1 MLQTGS
7 GDDCHFTEHY
17 RLHTQCAL
25 SSSCLVVSF
34 VETPET
40 QRALLPGRILFVES
54 FIRLRHEDH
63 LLKSKIS
70 SSPRHT
76 WFPEMFSGLWTL
88 DGRSWKRSHPATKPA
103 ILRVVSSYMFK
114 VADGSIIC
122 LEEGDIL
129 LLLNKIDKDW
139 WQVRKIGDCEKSKPF
154 NVPTSYI
161 NKLITHRNLGHQSK
175 TEHIASKI
183 FHRSQDNLLSPQ
195 FSPAKMEGQ
204 SGSNQNSKD
213 SPQKDPKV
221 QVLKGSLTRTHKKS
235 ASFSLSSS
243 WHGQFPKSERQK
255 TTFQKCMSE
264 KASLANTMQD
274 TTPVYCNLEEMKLSK
289 GAPPSPTCSPVHIV
303 ENWEYHVD
311 PITGRNFFINIE
323 TREKTWKPP
332 RRSKTPGRAV
342 TPTTDFE
349 SAEESD
355 NPSSKVQSEIGDSD
369 HHFISTIDSLSSS
382 CSSLC
387 SPSSDVEK
395 PKLSYTRSMSSHRR
409 NLSHHLL
416 DDFNNANFNA
426 DLGKLSPVT
435 VLDVPHEVERA
446 GQLNKTKIAEGGRKL
461 KKNWTSSLVVLTGN
475 SLVFYKDPKVQA
487 PSGWKPSNSKPESS
501 MDLRGADIDWAQDMS
516 SKKNVIHLR
525 MVTGNEFLLQ
535 SDKEDVVQ
543 EWHDA
548 LQRVIERLARENPLE
563 EIILRR
569 AGSMENL
576 DGSGGEEDSPLK
588 AKDNWKFSLS
598 WVSNN
603 VGGVDKKRVKHRLK
617 KMLLKRP
624 TLQTLQEKGLIKDQ
638 VFGCRLDAL
647 CCREHSTIP
656 KFVRLCIEAV
666 NIKGLDV
673 DGIYRVNGNLSI
685 IQKLRFIVDR
695 ERAVTTDGRYLF
707 PEQLTQEEKLDLDSP
722 DWEDIHVITGALKM
736 FFRELPEP
744 VIPFC
749 LFDEFIAAAQIS
761 DVDEK
766 VQIMKELVRNLPEPN
781 HDTLKYIICHLN
793 SVIEHSEMNRMTT
806 QNIGIVFGPTLM
818 RPEKEQFANIAANMV
833 YQNQVVENF
842 LTHYKEIFKDSPT
855 KSSNSPCTENECE
868 AKAHIEL
875 STPL

>member
-1 MLQTGS
+1 
-7 GDDCHFTEHY
+7 
-17 RLHTQCAL
+17 
-25 SSSCLVVSF
+25 
-34 VETPET
+34 
-40 QRALLPGRILFVES
+40 
-54 FIRLRHEDH
+54 
-63 LLKSKIS
+63 
-70 SSPRHT
+70 
-76 WFPEMFSGLWTL
+76 MFSGLWTL
-88 DGRSWKRSHPATKPA
+88 DGRSWKRSHPATKPV

-114 VADGSIIC
+114 DADGSIII

-161 NKLITHRNLGHQSK
+161 NKLISHRNLGHQSK
-175 TEHIASKI
+175 TEHIVSKI

-195 FSPAKMEGQ
+195 FSSAKMEGR

-213 SPQKDPKV
+213 SPQKEPNV
-221 QVLKGSLTRTHKKS
+221 QVQKGSLTRTHKKS

-255 TTFQKCMSE
+255 TTFQKCISE
-264 KASLANTMQD
+264 KASLAITMQD
-274 TTPVYCNLEEMKLSK
+274 TTPVYSNLEEMKLSR

-342 TPTTDFE
+342 TPPTDFE

-355 NPSSKVQSEIGDSD
+355 DPPSKVQPEMGDSED
-369 HHFISTIDSLSSS
+369 HFIPTIDSLSSS

-387 SPSSDVEK
+387 SPSSDAEK
-395 PKLSYTRSMSSHRR
+395 PKLNYTRSMVLSHSQRPRSSHRR
-409 NLSHHLL
+409 NLSHHVL
-416 DDFNNANFNA
+416 DDFNNGNFNA
-426 DLGKLSPVT
+426 DLAKLSAVT

-461 KKNWTSSLVVLTGN
+461 KKNWTTALVVLTGN

-535 SDKEDVVQ
+535 SDKEGVVQ
-543 EWHDA
+543 EWYDA
-548 LQRVIERLARENPLE
+548 LQRVIERLERENPLA

-603 VGGVDKKRVKHRLK
+603 VGGVDKKKVKHRLK

-624 TLQTLQEKGLIKDQ
+624 PLQTLQEKGLIKDQ

-647 CCREHSTIP
+647 CCRERSTIP

-695 ERAVTTDGRYLF
+695 E
-707 PEQLTQEEKLDLDSP
+707 EKLDLNSP
-722 DWEDIHVITGALKM
+722 DWDDIHVITGALKM

-749 LFDEFIAAAQIS
+749 LFDQFIAAAQIS

-781 HDTLKYIICHLN
+781 HDTLNYMISHLN
-793 SVIEHSEMNRMTT
+793 SVRENSEMNRMTT

-842 LTHYKEIFKDSPT
+842 LTHYEEIFQDSPE
-855 KSSNSPCTENECE
+855 KCSNSPCTENQC
-868 AKAHIEL
+868 AATSHIEL

>member
-1 MLQTGS
+1 MQIKNVM
-7 GDDCHFTEHY
+7 FAYHY
-17 RLHTQCAL
+17 QPAESLHYT
-25 SSSCLVVSF
+25 
-34 VETPET
+34 
-40 QRALLPGRILFVES
+40 
-54 FIRLRHEDH
+54 
-63 LLKSKIS
+63 
-70 SSPRHT
+70 
-76 WFPEMFSGLWTL
+76 
-88 DGRSWKRSHPATKPA
+88 
-103 ILRVVSSYMFK
+103 
-114 VADGSIIC
+114 
-122 LEEGDIL
+122 
-129 LLLNKIDKDW
+129 
-139 WQVRKIGDCEKSKPF
+139 
-154 NVPTSYI
+154 
-161 NKLITHRNLGHQSK
+161 
-175 TEHIASKI
+175 
-183 FHRSQDNLLSPQ
+183 
-195 FSPAKMEGQ
+195 
-204 SGSNQNSKD
+204 
-213 SPQKDPKV
+213 
-221 QVLKGSLTRTHKKS
+221 
-235 ASFSLSSS
+235 
-243 WHGQFPKSERQK
+243 
-255 TTFQKCMSE
+255 

-332 RRSKTPGRAV
+332 RKSKTPGHAV
-342 TPTTDFE
+342 TPSTDLE

-355 NPSSKVQSEIGDSD
+355 DPSSKVQSEIGDSED
-369 HHFISTIDSLSSS
+369 HFISTIDSLSSS
-382 CSSLC
+382 SSSLC
-387 SPSSDVEK
+387 SDAEK
-395 PKLSYTRSMSSHRR
+395 PKLSYTRSMVLSHSQRQRSSHRR
-409 NLSHHLL
+409 NLSHHML

-461 KKNWTSSLVVLTGN
+461 KKNWTTSLVVLTGN
-475 SLVFYKDPKVQA
+475 SLVFYKYPKVQA

-543 EWHDA
+543 EWYDA
-548 LQRVIERLARENPLE
+548 LQRVIERLERENPLE
-563 EIILRR
+563 EIVLRR

-588 AKDNWKFSLS
+588 AKDSWKFSLS

-603 VGGVDKKRVKHRLK
+603 VGGVDKKKVKHRLK

-624 TLQTLQEKGLIKDQ
+624 SLQTLQEKGLIKDQ

-647 CCREHSTIP
+647 CCRERSTIP

-766 VQIMKELVRNLPEPN
+766 VQIMRELVRNLPEPN
-781 HDTLKYIICHLN
+781 HDTLSYIICHLN

-806 QNIGIVFGPTLM
+806 HNIGIVFGPTLM

-842 LTHYKEIFKDSPT
+842 LTHYEEIFQDSSEKT
-855 KSSNSPCTENECE
+855 SNSSYTENECA

>member
-1 MLQTGS
+1 
-7 GDDCHFTEHY
+7 
-17 RLHTQCAL
+17 
-25 SSSCLVVSF
+25 
-34 VETPET
+34 
-40 QRALLPGRILFVES
+40 
-54 FIRLRHEDH
+54 
-63 LLKSKIS
+63 
-70 SSPRHT
+70 
-76 WFPEMFSGLWTL
+76 MFSGLWTL
-88 DGRSWKRSHPATKPA
+88 EGRSWKRSHPATKPV
-103 ILRVVSSYMFK
+103 ILRVVSNYMFK
-114 VADGSIIC
+114 VIDGNIIS

-129 LLLNKIDKDW
+129 LLLNKVDKHW
-139 WQVRKIGDCEKSKPF
+139 WQVKKIGDCEKSKPF

-161 NKLITHRNLGHQSK
+161 DQLITSRNLGHQSK
-175 TEHIASKI
+175 TEYIASKI

-195 FSPAKMEGQ
+195 FFSKMEEQG
-204 SGSNQNSKD
+204 GTNQNSKD
-213 SPQKDPKV
+213 SPKKEINV
-221 QVLKGSLTRTHKKS
+221 QVLKGSLTRTHRKS

-243 WHGQFPKSERQK
+243 WHGQFPKCERQK
-255 TTFQKCMSE
+255 TTFQKCISE
-264 KASLANTMQD
+264 KASLANAMQD
-274 TTPVYCNLEEMKLSK
+274 TTPVYCNLEEMKQSK
-289 GAPPSPTCSPVHIV
+289 GAPPNPTCSPVHIV

-311 PITGRNFFINIE
+311 PITGRNFFLNVE

-332 RRSKTPGRAV
+332 RRSKTPGQAV
-342 TPTTDFE
+342 TPTTDLE

-355 NPSSKVQSEIGDSD
+355 DPSSKVQREIGDSED
-369 HHFISTIDSLSSS
+369 HFISSIDSLSSS
-382 CSSLC
+382 CTSLSS
-387 SPSSDVEK
+387 PGSDAEK
-395 PKLSYTRSMSSHRR
+395 RALTYTRSMVLSHSQRPRLSHRR
-409 NLSHHLL
+409 NLSHHMLE
-416 DDFNNANFNA
+416 DFNNAN
-426 DLGKLSPVT
+426 VT
-435 VLDVPHEVERA
+435 VLDVPHEVEKA

-461 KKNWTSSLVVLTGN
+461 KKNWTSALIVLTGN

-535 SDKEDVVQ
+535 SDKEGVVQ
-543 EWHDA
+543 EWYDA
-548 LQRVIERLARENPLE
+548 LHRVIERLERENPLD

-588 AKDNWKFSLS
+588 AKDNRKFPLS
-598 WVSNN
+598 WVGN
-603 VGGVDKKRVKHRLK
+603 VGGVDKKKVKHRLK
-617 KMLLKRP
+617 KMLLMRP
-624 TLQTLQEKGLIKDQ
+624 TLLALQEKGLIKDQ

-666 NIKGLDV
+666 NLKGLDV

-707 PEQLTQEEKLDLDSP
+707 PEQLTQEEKLDLNSP
-722 DWEDIHVITGALKM
+722 EWEDIHVITGALKM

-744 VIPFC
+744 VIPFS
-749 LFDEFIAAAQIS
+749 LFDEFISASQIS

-766 VQIMKELVRNLPEPN
+766 VQTMKELVRNLPEPN
-781 HDTLKYIICHLN
+781 HDTLNYIICHLN
-793 SVIEHSEMNRMTT
+793 SVKDHCEMNRMTT

-818 RPEKEQFANIAANMV
+818 RPEMEQFANIAANMV

-842 LTHYKEIFKDSPT
+842 LTHYEEIFQDSPE
-855 KSSNSPCTENECE
+855 KCRNSPCTENECA